1 MAITLKTPT
10 QVARIARAG
19 RILDTVIDD
28 LALRELHAGRT
39 TAEVGAVAEKM
50 IVARGGELLLKGY
63 TQAGIATPFPSGVCI
78 CVNEEV
84 VHAPPSSRII
94 REGDLVT
101 IDVALRVD
109 GWCID
114 TAWSVPVVGSDAST
128 AQRAVRLAA
137 TAAATLRHAL
147 SLCRAGA
154 RWSAIAQSTAAYAA
168 EHGCHLVSGY
178 CGHGIGQA
186 LHEAPRLAFAS
197 KDWSRSGEDFTLYP
211 GMVLCVEPIVCEGRE
226 PAGLVT
232 LDDAWTV
239 ITTNRAWAAHEERWM
254 EVTRQGCRVLAGEG
268 SLGLL

>member
-19 RILDTVIDD
+19 RVLDTVIDD
-28 LALRELHAGRT
+28 LALRELRPGRT

-50 IVARGGELLLKGY
+50 ILARGGELLLKGY

-101 IDVALRVD
+101 IDVALRVG

-114 TAWSVPVVGSDAST
+114 TAWSVPIVGSDASK
-128 AQRAVRLAA
+128 AQRAVKLAGAA
-137 TAAATLRHAL
+137 TATLRHAL
-147 SLCRAGA
+147 SKCRGGVK
-154 RWSAIAQSTAAYAA
+154 WSAVAESTAAFARSR
-168 EHGCHLVSGY
+168 GCHLVSGY
-178 CGHGIGQA
+178 CGHGIGEA
-186 LHEAPRLAFAS
+186 LHEAPRLAFTS

-211 GMVLCVEPIVCEGRE
+211 GMVLCVEPIVCEGVE
-226 PAGLVT
+226 PAGLIT

-239 ITTNRAWAAHEERWM
+239 ITTNRAWAAHEERCI
-254 EVTRQGCRVLAGEG
+254 EVTRTGCRVLAGEG
-268 SLGLL
+268 SLG